1 MMTWQE
7 TLTKSFSGQRNKWSF
22 LAVQLSFS
30 IKSASPWKS
39 KKSNLACSVIFVFFK
54 TFHYLE
60 HKCAPPPLLHH
71 CSTPVYPQQSDL
83 HSNGPQSHHGGS
95 HYSRAGRLSRSK
107 EPLHSSCHPAPLR
120 PVPTS
125 GLDSSIHL
133 QRQGQ
138 MKETLNM
145 RKGTLQAE
153 TWKSGRKMGIQLKL
167 TRFYRNIVFST
178 ALVVREKWEQFST
191 AAYWIRGITPAQIRT
206 LATMMSRPPC
216 VYSPITTNLKERHQ
230 VFNNAFPMSVFSV
243 IEKKAAII
251 NVNFVIISMN
261 NAQNWPH

>member
-1 MMTWQE
+1 MGNDPTFLHHVSTAEFFFPCIYFSYIKMMTQRE
-7 TLTKSFSGQRNKWSF
+7 TLTKSLSGQRNN
-22 LAVQLSFS
+22 LTIRLSFS
-30 IKSASPWKS
+30 IQSASPWK
-39 KKSNLACSVIFVFFK
+39 NENCNVARSVIFVCFY

-60 HKCAPPPLLHH
+60 HMCAPPPRQRH
-71 CSTPVYPQQSDL
+71 CSTPAYPRQADL

-133 QRQGQ
+133 QRQGR

-153 TWKSGRKMGIQLKL
+153 T
-167 TRFYRNIVFST
+167 
-178 ALVVREKWEQFST
+178 
-191 AAYWIRGITPAQIRT
+191 
-206 LATMMSRPPC
+206 
-216 VYSPITTNLKERHQ
+216 
-230 VFNNAFPMSVFSV
+230 
-243 IEKKAAII
+243 
-251 NVNFVIISMN
+251 
-261 NAQNWPH
+261 